1 MNQKL
6 VSNLK
11 RNVAN
16 LHLMYV
22 KLHNYH
28 WNVKGKQFFSLH
40 ELTER
45 YYDFIAEQYDAV
57 AERLLQLG
65 EKPPVTMK
73 AYLENATLQENS
85 QTDFS
90 AEQVVGGLVS
100 DFDALLGE
108 FREISQLAG
117 EAGDS
122 TTVNLVDGNIEW
134 LEKAIWMLKANQ

>member
-1 MNQKL
+1 MNRKL
-6 VSNLK
+6 ISNLK

-16 LHLMYV
+16 LQLMYV

-40 ELTER
+40 GLTER
-45 YYDFIAEQYDAV
+45 YYDYITEQYDAV

-90 AEQVVGGLVS
+90 AEQVVDGLIA
-100 DFDALLGE
+100 DFDVLLGE
-108 FREISQLAG
+108 FREMSQLAG

-122 TTVNLVDGNIEW
+122 TTVNLADGNIEW